1 MSEPQVTE
9 RRSRRGGGRDARRQ
23 LRTGGGGG
31 ASAPFITRN
40 IPPVDI
46 LSDEA
51 TEVIEANAETI
62 LEEIGIDFRDDTEAL
77 DILRNVG
84 CDVKGERV
92 HFPRGL
98 ARQLCATAPAS
109 FTQHARNS
117 GRSVEIGGN
126 KDGVCACLWPA
137 ICS

>member
-51 TEVIEANAETI
+51 
-62 LEEIGIDFRDDTEAL
+62 
-77 DILRNVG
+77 
-84 CDVKGERV
+84 
-92 HFPRGL
+92 
-98 ARQLCATAPAS
+98 AS
-109 FTQHARNS
+109 IWKIMLFTFLGSLKSKLIVSA
-117 GRSVEIGGN
+117 
-126 KDGVCACLWPA
+126 
-137 ICS
+137 